1 MSTKIAKSNKT
12 AAKNNPIK
20 KNGAAKKTVPT
31 QVTTDTIN
39 KEGELKNIP
48 IDAIDFSPLNYRKF
62 FSEAALNDFAV
73 ELAVHGIISPLTLRL
88 LPTGRYELVAGER
101 RLRAAQIAGLKEV
114 PAVIKE
120 LTDEHVIELQLAEN
134 IQRENPHPMN
144 EAQGIGQMQQTY
156 KTVEKIAA
164 RLGKSKTFVYSR
176 IRLLSLIEPIQEM
189 FFADVID
196 IQEAFDIAA
205 LSAQSQE
212 EFFEQ
217 YCADWKEEENFTI
230 SNLRYALSR
239 FKYDL
244 KNAPFDTKDITLIP
258 EMGACTNCPF
268 NSATLKSLFPE
279 LAEQAICTK
288 KDCYQEKCNKHIS
301 QLFTDAFATYQPQAI
316 IYSFALTETLQNLLA
331 AIPGT
336 DTLPRYGKNEIT
348 IMAAPSL
355 PDKADFTIE
364 ADDYEDEED
373 FEDDESFDEAED
385 QPSFDEAGYNAAIY
399 EYEADLEEYN
409 QLIEKGEL
417 LKGLL
422 VSETKAQVIMF
433 SLDAPKQ
440 SNNSKTVTAKEVQEA
455 IKAGSVTPELLQAE
469 IDRINNREKRAKELD
484 LEKVQLN
491 IHSAFMTGI
500 GDIDNITAL
509 TSADLVAARLLVYQ
523 SLDWSA
529 RNRVDKLLF
538 AQTPVNEEGEKL
550 PLYNVLEN
558 LSEQQY
564 SYLIR
569 MAIGCKSESK
579 YPTFPIG
586 QILWKVA
593 DGAGIDTAKIVQE
606 QTEKVTVRESKLAQR
621 VAELETKIK
630 ILTPVNA

>member
-12 AAKNNPIK
+12 AAKSNTIK
-20 KNGAAKKTVPT
+20 KNGAAKKPNLI
-31 QVTTDTIN
+31 QEATDN
-39 KEGELKNIP
+39 FNSEGDLKNIP
-48 IDAIDFSPLNYRKF
+48 IEAIDFSPLNYRKF
-62 FSEAALNDFAV
+62 FSEAALNDFAI

-88 LPTGRYELVAGER
+88 MPTGRYELVAGER

-114 PAVIKE
+114 PAIIKA
-120 LTDEHVIELQLAEN
+120 LTDAQVIELQLAEN

-176 IRLLSLIEPIQEM
+176 IRLLALIVPIQEM

-196 IQEAFDIAA
+196 MQEAFDIAA
-205 LSAQSQE
+205 LSAESQQ

-217 YCADWKEEENFTI
+217 YCTDWKDEEDFSI

-244 KNAPFDTKDITLIP
+244 KNAPFDTKDKKLVP

-288 KDCYQEKCNKHIS
+288 KDCYQSKCNIHLT
-301 QLFTDAFATYQPQAI
+301 QLFTNAFETHQPQAI
-316 IYSFALTETLQNLLA
+316 IYNWALSESLQQLLA

-336 DTLPRYGKNEIT
+336 DALPRYGKNEIS
-348 IMAAPSL
+348 IIVAPSL
-355 PDKADFTIE
+355 PDKTDFTNDGF
-364 ADDYEDEED
+364 AYDDDEED
-373 FEDDESFDEAED
+373 FEDDESFNETEEM
-385 QPSFDEAGYNAAIY
+385 PGFDEAGYNAAIY

-409 QLIEKGEL
+409 RLIEKGEL

-422 VSETKAQVIMF
+422 VSETKAQMVMF

-455 IKAGSVTPELLQAE
+455 IKAGSVTTDLLQAE
-469 IDRINNREKRAKELD
+469 IDRINSREKRAKELD

-491 IHSAFMTGI
+491 IHSAFMASI
-500 GDIDNITAL
+500 AEIDNVTAL
-509 TSADLVAARLLVYQ
+509 TSADLIAARMLVYQ

-529 RNRVDKLLF
+529 RNAVDKVLF
-538 AQTPVNEEGEKL
+538 SETAVNEQDEKL

-579 YPTFPIG
+579 YPNFPTG

-593 DGAGIDTAKIVQE
+593 DGAGLDTDKIVQE
-606 QTEKVTVRESKLAQR
+606 QAEKATIRESKLAQR
-621 VAELETKIK
+621 VAELETQIK
-630 ILTPVNA
+630 LLTC